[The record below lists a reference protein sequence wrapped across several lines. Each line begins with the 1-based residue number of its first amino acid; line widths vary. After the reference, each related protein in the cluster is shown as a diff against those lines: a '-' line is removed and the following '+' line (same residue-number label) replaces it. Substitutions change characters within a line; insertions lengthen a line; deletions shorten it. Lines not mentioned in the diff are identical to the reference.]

1 MKIFFFIKFENR
13 KKLFTGTVP
22 VRNLLYTGTVPA
34 CNLLYTGT
42 VPVTNLLFTG
52 TLEVGCLYAMNY
64 SLVPLINDKD
74 AST

>member
-1 MKIFFFIKFENR
+1 MIIRVDSTSRVSELFE
-13 KKLFTGTVP
+13 KEEV
-22 VRNLLYTGTVPA
+22 NLLHTGTVPA
-34 CNLLYTGT
+34 CNLSYTGT

-52 TLEVGCLYAMNY
+52 TLEVECLCATNY